1 MSQDRERTWDMGAPQ
16 EEGSGEV
23 VEVSTQALFV
33 TGHSGEHGE
42 RNDKDKT

>member
-1 MSQDRERTWDMGAPQ
+1 MGASQ

-23 VEVSTQALFV
+23 VEVPMQALFV